1 MTFAVLAT
9 DGGGRFGMAV
19 SSSSPAV
26 GARCIHLRP
35 GVGGAASQN
44 ITDPRLGTRL
54 LDAVADLGDA
64 SAALEKVRADTPE
77 VEYRQLMVIDSAG
90 GTASFSG
97 AHTLG
102 LHASAV
108 GPASATV
115 GAGAA
120 GEGVVAAG
128 NLLASEG
135 VPAAMVAAF
144 TGATG
149 ELEQRLVAALA
160 AGLAAGGEAG
170 PVRSAGLAV
179 VADVAWRVTDLRVDW
194 HDDPVGELA
203 RLVALWLPQRD
214 DYVSRALAPSSAPSY
229 GVPGDE

>member
-1 MTFAVLAT
+1 
-9 DGGGRFGMAV
+9 
-19 SSSSPAV
+19 
-26 GARCIHLRP
+26 
-35 GVGGAASQN
+35 
-44 ITDPRLGTRL
+44 
-54 LDAVADLGDA
+54 
-64 SAALEKVRADTPE
+64 
-77 VEYRQLMVIDSAG
+77 AG
-90 GTASFSG
+90 GTACFSG

-102 LHASAV
+102 AHASAV
-108 GPASATV
+108 GPAAAT
-115 GAGAA
+115 ADGAA

>member
-1 MTFAVLAT
+1 
-9 DGGGRFGMAV
+9 
-19 SSSSPAV
+19 V

-64 SAALEKVRADTPE
+64 SAALEKVRADTPD
-77 VEYRQLMVIDSAG
+77 VEYRQLMVVDGAG

-108 GPASATV
+108 GPASATGGGAASTV
-115 GAGAA
+115 GPASATGGAGAV

>member
-35 GVGGAASQN
+35 RVGGAASQN

-64 SAALEKVRADTPE
+64 AAALGKVRADTPDI
-77 VEYRQLMVIDSAG
+77 EYRQLMVVDTAG
-90 GTASFSG
+90 RTAGFSG

-102 LHASAV
+102 VHATAS
-108 GPASATV
+108 GPS
-115 GAGAA
+115 
-120 GEGVVAAG
+120 VVAAG
-128 NLLASEG
+128 NLLASDG
-135 VPAAMVAAF
+135 VPAAVVAAF

-149 ELEQRLVAALA
+149 ELEQRLVTALA

-179 VADVAWRVTDLRVDW
+179 VADVDWRITDLRVDW

-203 RLVALWLPQRD
+203 RLVELWLPQRD
-214 DYVSRALAPSSAPSY
+214 DYVSRGLAPGAAPSY

>member
-1 MTFAVLAT
+1 MLRPLLEFTRRSPTTVAPARRADSASSPLCS
-9 DGGGRFGMAV
+9 RNP
-19 SSSSPAV
+19 SSSW
-26 GARCIHLRP
+26 
-35 GVGGAASQN
+35 
-44 ITDPRLGTRL
+44 
-54 LDAVADLGDA
+54 
-64 SAALEKVRADTPE
+64 
-77 VEYRQLMVIDSAG
+77 
-90 GTASFSG
+90 
-97 AHTLG
+97 
-102 LHASAV
+102 
-108 GPASATV
+108 
-115 GAGAA
+115 AA

-214 DYVSRALAPSSAPSY
+214 DYVSRALAPGNAPSY